1 MDNIIQ
7 QIQLDQ
13 TKAIC
18 KKAGN
23 EEEQYVR
30 LQKTQKQLSKQAI
43 RTSPGE
49 QQPMGFTSSQQ
60 SFCYYST

>member
-7 QIQLDQ
+7 QSQLDQ

-23 EEEQYVR
+23 EEEHYVR
-30 LQKTQKQLSKQAI
+30 LQETQKQLSMQAI
-43 RTSPGE
+43 TTSPDE
-49 QQPMGFTSSQQ
+49 HQPT
-60 SFCYYST
+60 